1 MNKIQKLA
9 IVGGGTAGLVA
20 ALTLQSRF
28 GNIKFDLIRSKNI
41 GIVGVGEGSTEH
53 WLNFMNFVDIDV
65 VEVIKHCDS
74 TYKLGIMFR
83 GWTKEPYFHSAGFG
97 YMNAIEQYFHVAGK
111 LIGEGRP
118 QKDLTAE
125 YVWNNMVPENFVK
138 NPRDHVG
145 NQLHFNTHKLNDF
158 LSKVFVSRGGN
169 IIEDEVKEVVL
180 DSNGN
185 ICKLKCELSDYE
197 HDFYIDSTGF
207 KRLLMNQLGAK
218 WESYSQ
224 YLKVNSAITFQTED
238 TANYNMYTI
247 AQAMDAGWMFT
258 LPVWGRHGNGY
269 IFDSNYI
276 DEKQAVREVE
286 TFLGKSIQVGKTF
299 KFDPGCLEN
308 AWIKNCVA
316 IGLSSSFIEP
326 MEATSIGSS
335 IQLSLML
342 VNSLINYDDKVIEK
356 YNKSYKSVMHNIR
369 DFVALHYI
377 TDREDTQFW
386 KDLKTI
392 DIPPFL
398 KEHLPKWKHK
408 LPTREDFAGGSTY
421 DMFMENNYILC
432 LHGLGLFDTDSIK
445 HEYDSISNSLKGS
458 TERLLDTIK
467 YKEQMQGYVT
477 HKEYIAGIRN
487 MQ

>member
-1 MNKIQKLA
+1 
-9 IVGGGTAGLVA
+9 
-20 ALTLQSRF
+20 
-28 GNIKFDLIRSKNI
+28 
-41 GIVGVGEGSTEH
+41 
-53 WLNFMNFVDIDV
+53 MNFVNIDV
-65 VEVIKHCDS
+65 VDVIKHCDA

-83 GWTKEPYFHSAGFG
+83 GWTKEPYFHSAAYG
-97 YMNAIEQYFHVAGK
+97 YMNIMQQYYNVAGK

-118 QKDLTAE
+118 QKNLTAE

-138 NPRDHVG
+138 NPRDHLG

-158 LSKVFVSRGGN
+158 LSKLFVSRGGT
-169 IIEDEVKEVVL
+169 IIEDEVREVVL
-180 DSNGN
+180 DDNGN
-185 ICKLKCELSDYE
+185 ICKLKCEVSEYE
-197 HDFYIDSTGF
+197 HDFYVDSTGF
-207 KRLLMNQLGAK
+207 KRLLISQLGAK

-238 TANYNMYTI
+238 TANYNMYTV
-247 AQAMDAGWMFT
+247 AQAMDAGWMFN

-276 DEKQAVREVE
+276 DEKQAAKEVE
-286 TFLGKSIQVGKTF
+286 QFLGRSIQVGKTF

-326 MEATSIGSS
+326 LEATSIGSS

-342 VNSLINYDDKVIEK
+342 VNSLINYDDTVIEK

-421 DMFMENNYILC
+421 DMFRENNYILC
-432 LHGLGLFDTDSIK
+432 LHGLGMFDINSIK
-445 HEYDSISNSLKGS
+445 NEYDSINNSLKGS

-487 MQ
+487 IQ